1 MRHTYYSKTI
11 PRVWAIA
18 ILRDDM
24 NKTWE
29 DIAERMG
36 LSPTHCRMLYREFDL
51 IEDKKIL

>member
-11 PRVWAIA
+11 PKVWAIA

-29 DIAERMG
+29 DIAERMD

-51 IEDKKIL
+51 IKDKKIL